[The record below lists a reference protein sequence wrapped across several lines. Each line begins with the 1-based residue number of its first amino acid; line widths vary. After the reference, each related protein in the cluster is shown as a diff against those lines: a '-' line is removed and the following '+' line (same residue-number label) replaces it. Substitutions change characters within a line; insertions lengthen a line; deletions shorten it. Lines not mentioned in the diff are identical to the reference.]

1 MSSIRNHF
9 DSVLPMIVVVVYHL
23 SDSRLL
29 CVSSPFEAFELSS
42 RHAAGSGFPVGGAR
56 FASVGLA
63 KSISRPEVIQME
75 GIVDGFRCL
84 LKAGGTCAVPDVPV
98 SGNSEIS

>member
-1 MSSIRNHF
+1 
-9 DSVLPMIVVVVYHL
+9 MIVVVVDHL

-29 CVSSPFEAFELSS
+29 CIGSPFEAFKLSS
-42 RHAAGSGFPVGGAR
+42 CHAAGSRFPVGGAR
-56 FASVGLA
+56 FASVGIA
-63 KSISRPEVIQME
+63 NSISGPEVIQME

-84 LKAGGTCAVPDVPV
+84 LKAGGTCAVPDVPM